1 MAIQE
6 REEVMYI
13 QDIVLAATLKYFG
26 CEYIWVE
33 LKSISKEIYEFK
45 FIRNPELDS
54 LVDKYLK
61 QELLIEPNIFIWIYK
76 TFKNTL
82 YLQMRR

>member
-54 LVDKYLK
+54 LVDSLTYSS
-61 QELLIEPNIFIWIYK
+61 EFTRHSRIHFTYK
-76 TFKNTL
+76 CEDNEKPV
-82 YLQMRR
+82 